1 MARDRQQIIRHRRD
15 DDVDDSVAWH
25 HDKKFSIGLIMA
37 VLLQCACF
45 VWYGAQ
51 SAYELKDHDA
61 KLIDF
66 ASWRKMEDESRAKID
81 SHLAVE
87 DEKLTEQA
95 TLLNHMND
103 HLEKIIIGK

>member
-1 MARDRQQIIRHRRD
+1 MPREKRNPVIRRREDDEMDVSWHRGKA
-15 DDVDDSVAWH
+15 VSV
-25 HDKKFSIGLIMA
+25 GLILA

-66 ASWRKMEDESRAKID
+66 AAWRKTEDDSKAKIEA
-81 SHLAVE
+81 HLDVV
-87 DEKLTEQA
+87 DEKLNSQSA
-95 TLLNHMND
+95 LLNHMND
-103 HLEKIIIGK
+103 HLDKIIIGK

>member
-1 MARDRQQIIRHRRD
+1 MPREKRTPVIRRREDDEMDVSWHRGK
-15 DDVDDSVAWH
+15 A
-25 HDKKFSIGLIMA
+25 FSLGLILA

-61 KLIDF
+61 KLTDF
-66 ASWRKMEDESRAKID
+66 MVWRKTEDESRAKIE

-87 DEKLTEQA
+87 DEKLNEQSA
-95 TLLNHMND
+95 LLNHMND